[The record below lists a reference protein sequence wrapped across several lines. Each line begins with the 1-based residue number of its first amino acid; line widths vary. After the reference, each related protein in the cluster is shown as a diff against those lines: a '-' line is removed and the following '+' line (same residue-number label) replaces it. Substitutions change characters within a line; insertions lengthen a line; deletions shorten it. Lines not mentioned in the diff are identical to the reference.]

1 MPNNMPA
8 ILKYISKEQASTI
21 VVINGDA
28 ITAGSK
34 PIFLA
39 SIGRVQP
46 TILATVIVIN
56 KVPHTTK
63 EIVKLR

>member
-1 MPNNMPA
+1 MPA

-21 VVINGDA
+21 VVIKGEA
-28 ITAGSK
+28 ITAGSN

-46 TILATVIVIN
+46 TNLATVIVIN
-56 KVPHTTK
+56 SVAHTTS
-63 EIVKLR
+63 EMVKLR